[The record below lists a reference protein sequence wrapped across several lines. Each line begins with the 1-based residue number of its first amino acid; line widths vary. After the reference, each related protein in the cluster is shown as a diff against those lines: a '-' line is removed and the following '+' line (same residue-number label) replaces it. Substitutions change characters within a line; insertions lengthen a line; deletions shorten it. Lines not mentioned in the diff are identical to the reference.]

1 MFVISEKGS
10 KMQLTSAQNVQN
22 RGSFQASQTALKSG
36 GSSPDR
42 QSGGETYMPYQQGD
56 QFVYRPAPTV
66 QLHTPVQAS
75 GLALWIERL
84 LNLDIRVYTSFIA
97 TLIFSTLFQAATE
110 SSIIVTVLLA
120 VPFFL
125 VWYVMSFFNF
135 QRVCQNA
142 FAPQQNI
149 NRRSYQV
156 PATF

>member
-1 MFVISEKGS
+1 
-10 KMQLTSAQNVQN
+10 MQLTSAQNVQN

-56 QFVYRPAPTV
+56 QFAYRPARTA
-66 QLHTPVQAS
+66 QLPVQVQSS
-75 GLALWIERL
+75 GIALWIERL
-84 LNLDIRVYTSFIA
+84 LNLDLRVYTAFIA
-97 TLIFSTLFQAATE
+97 TLFFSTLFQAATE
-110 SSIIVTVLLA
+110 SSLLLTAVLA

-135 QRVCQNA
+135 QRVFQNA
-142 FAPQQNI
+142 LAPQQSI